1 MARIARARGKESFR
15 RQPGRKSPRP
25 ITLIV
30 CEGETEEAYFAA
42 ARVHFRLTGAEVV
55 IADNSVGSAPIS
67 VVRYAEQ
74 RGREPGGYDK
84 IFCVF
89 DRDCHA
95 SFDEARNRI
104 RGLASRKNKP
114 LPIAEIV
121 SIPCFEVWILL
132 HFQYTDA
139 PFGSCDEVVDRIC
152 HHHMQDYKK
161 ADAAVV
167 RRIMERLSVAKA
179 NAERLES
186 AAALNGYNPYTLV
199 HRVLGHF
206 ETVAAQTNP

>member
-1 MARIARARGKESFR
+1 M
-15 RQPGRKSPRP
+15 
-25 ITLIV
+25 
-30 CEGETEEAYFAA
+30 
-42 ARVHFRLTGAEVV
+42 TGAEVV

-139 PFGSCDEVVDRIC
+139 PFGSCEEVVDRIRR
-152 HHHMQDYKK
+152 HHMQDYKK

-167 RRIMERLSVAKA
+167 KRIMESLSVAKA
-179 NAERLES
+179 NAEKLES